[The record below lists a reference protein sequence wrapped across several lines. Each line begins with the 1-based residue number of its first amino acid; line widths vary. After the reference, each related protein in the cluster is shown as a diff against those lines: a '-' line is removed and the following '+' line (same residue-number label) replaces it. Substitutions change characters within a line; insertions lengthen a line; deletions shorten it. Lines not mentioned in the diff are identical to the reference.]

1 MTPFYRF
8 AARGAIIPFLK
19 VVSRQKVT
27 GLENIPRQGGF
38 IAVANHLTDLDS
50 LTAMRALVDA
60 DVPVYSLAKS
70 TLFKVPLLGS
80 ILRAASDVLAD
91 GGAIMIFPEGTLSR
105 DPLKWPMVA
114 KTGAARLAMTSG
126 APVLPMGQW
135 GAHEILDT
143 YGCSFRPFPR
153 KDVRVTIGEL
163 MDLSRFGTDT
173 QDREAVRACTAEIMR
188 AITALVEELRGEK
201 APRPFDL
208 HYDGDPGKG
217 RIGVRRP
224 DPLPEPHPDE
234 PGDTEK
240 ACESTGESQKEAGQ

>member
-19 VVSRQKVT
+19 MVSRQRVT
-27 GLENIPRQGGF
+27 GLANIPRQGGF

-50 LTAMRALVDA
+50 LTAMRAMVDA

-70 TLFKVPLLGS
+70 TLFKVPVLGS
-80 ILRAASDVLAD
+80 ILRAGGQIPVQRGTQNAATALKAASDVLAD

-135 GAHEILDT
+135 GAQFVMGT
-143 YGCSFRPFPR
+143 YSKLIRPLPR
-153 KDVRVTIGEL
+153 KEVRILIGEPL
-163 MDLSRFGTDT
+163 DLSRFGSDTTDH
-173 QDREAVRACTAEIMR
+173 DAVRACTAEIMR
-188 AITALVEELRGEK
+188 AITALSGLPSGTTSSSSP
-201 APRPFDL
+201 ATTSCNC
-208 HYDGDPGKG
+208 
-217 RIGVRRP
+217 
-224 DPLPEPHPDE
+224 PL
-234 PGDTEK
+234 K
-240 ACESTGESQKEAGQ
+240 SSA

>member
-19 VVSRQKVT
+19 MVSRQTVS
-27 GLENIPRQGGF
+27 GLENIPREGGF

-70 TLFKVPLLGS
+70 TLFKVPVLGS
-80 ILRAASDVLAD
+80 ILRAGGQIPVQRGTQNAATALKAASEVLAD

-143 YGCSFRPFPR
+143 YGRSFHPFPR

-163 MDLSRFGTDT
+163 MDLSRFLSL
-173 QDREAVRACTAEIMR
+173 IH
-188 AITALVEELRGEK
+188 I
-201 APRPFDL
+201 
-208 HYDGDPGKG
+208 
-217 RIGVRRP
+217 
-224 DPLPEPHPDE
+224 
-234 PGDTEK
+234 
-240 ACESTGESQKEAGQ
+240 